1 MYSALRDA
9 QCAGHELVRGPD
21 LMPEQNSSEPVPGVT
36 ELEFG
41 IQNKKNK
48 HVRFFLPDKDDI
60 VEQGP
65 GQITR
70 WLEQQLQQNVQQEFG
85 EGVGY
90 TILDFKG
97 KSVVPVDIL
106 ASAIVKNHQQGAV
119 TVQRYGQLSAEGLL
133 QLRLKL
139 SGENTAGEEG

>member
-1 MYSALRDA
+1 
-9 QCAGHELVRGPD
+9 
-21 LMPEQNSSEPVPGVT
+21 MPEQNSSEAVPGVT

-60 VEQGP
+60 VEQGH

-70 WLEQQLQQNVQQEFG
+70 WLKQQLQQHVQQEFG
-85 EGVGY
+85 AGVVY
-90 TILDFKG
+90 TIFDSKG
-97 KSVVPVDIL
+97 KSMVAVDIL
-106 ASAIVKNHQQGAV
+106 ASAIFKNHQQGAV

>member
-1 MYSALRDA
+1 
-9 QCAGHELVRGPD
+9 
-21 LMPEQNSSEPVPGVT
+21 MPEQNSSGIVPGVT

-41 IQNKKNK
+41 IQNKKNQ

-60 VEQGP
+60 VEQGAE
-65 GQITR
+65 QITR
-70 WLEQQLQQNVQQEFG
+70 WLGQQLQQHVQQEFG
-85 EGVGY
+85 EGVDY
-90 TILDFKG
+90 TILNFKG
-97 KSVVPVDIL
+97 TSVVAVDIL